1 MEYPFIEIEKK
12 WQKIWNEKKIFEAQ
26 DKSTKEKKYILSMF
40 PYPSGDLHMG
50 HISNYSIGDALSR
63 FYLQS
68 GYNVMQ
74 PMGYDSFG
82 MPAENFAI
90 QHNSHPKI
98 TTEENIAK
106 MKKQLTSMGFGL
118 DWSRELSTCRPDYYK
133 WGQWLFKRMY
143 EKGLVYKKKSFVNW
157 CPDCS
162 TVLANEQVEEGKCW
176 RCASIVVQKEL
187 EQWFA
192 KITDYAEELLD
203 TKDLIDWPE
212 KVKLMQKNWI
222 GRSTGVTIDFL
233 YEEQKLPVFT
243 TRPDTIFGVTFM
255 AIAPEHPLTQS
266 FLQTEGEDSK
276 LYKFCQKVMTQDN
289 SHRTAEDKE
298 KEGIFTGRYC
308 INPVNGDKVEI
319 WITNYVLMDYGTGA
333 VMAVPAHDTRDFLF
347 ARKYNINIKLVVQN
361 EEKNLE
367 PSTMQEAFIEDGTMV
382 NSAQFDQ
389 MNNRQCLE
397 QIADWIDKQGY
408 GKKSINYKL
417 RDWGLSRQRYWGNP
431 IPVVYCEKCGTQLVP
446 DEQLPVLLP
455 DDVQIGK
462 TKQNPLL
469 SAKKWLK
476 TTCPK
481 CGGEATRETD
491 TMDTFVDSSWYFA
504 RYCDSQN
511 QQAPFNKDKAN
522 YWLPVDQYIGGIEHA
537 VLHLLYA
544 RFFHKFMRDIGLVDC
559 NEPFSKLLTQG
570 MVCMQSYKCP
580 KDGYLFPKDTII
592 EGKTATC
599 TLCGAKVTIGNIEKM
614 SKSKKNV
621 VNPNDYLQRYGADT
635 LRTFVLFASPPEK
648 DVDWNDKAVG
658 GAFRFL
664 NRIYKIFVQNQ
675 EFLKQN
681 YTPSGEISAQY
692 KELRYSSHYT
702 IKKASGYIS
711 EKLQFNTA
719 IAAVMEHL
727 NNLYSAEQPKSLAE
741 KSIYKEAHTLIPQI
755 IYPFAPHLCEEIWQM
770 IGNSKLLHDS
780 GLPSYEEKFLI
791 KNDITLVIQ
800 VMGKIRAQLETT
812 KDASKEE
819 IISKAKE
826 IANVQKF
833 LSGKK
838 ILKEII
844 VPGKLVNFVVK

>member
-12 WQKIWNEKKIFEAQ
+12 WKKIWAEKKIFESE
-26 DKSTKEKKYILSMF
+26 DESKKEKKYILSMF

-90 QHNSHPKI
+90 QHNSHPRI

-106 MKKQLTSMGFGL
+106 MKEQLVAMGFGL
-118 DWSRELSTCRPDYYK
+118 DWTRELSTCRPDYYK

-162 TVLANEQVEEGKCW
+162 TVLANEQVVEGKCW
-176 RCASIVVQKEL
+176 RCDAVVVQKEL

-192 KITDYAEELLD
+192 KITNYAEELLD
-203 TKDLIDWPE
+203 DSDLIDWPE

-222 GRSTGVTIDFL
+222 GKSTGVTIDFI
-233 YEEQKLPVFT
+233 YNDQKLPVFT
-243 TRPDTIFGVTFM
+243 TRPDTLFGVTFM
-255 AIAPEHPLTQS
+255 AIAPEHALTQS
-266 FLQTEGEDSK
+266 FLKEEGENSE
-276 LYKFCQKVMTQDN
+276 LYKFCQKVLNQDN
-289 SHRTAEDKE
+289 TLRTAEDKE
-298 KEGIFTGRYC
+298 KEGIFTGKYC
-308 INPVNGDKVEI
+308 INPVNGEKVEI
-319 WITNYVLMDYGTGA
+319 WVTNYVLMDYGTGA
-333 VMAVPAHDTRDFLF
+333 VMAVPAHDTRDFQF
-347 ARKYNINIKLVVQN
+347 AKKYDINIKVVVQN
-361 EEKNLE
+361 AENNLDAN
-367 PSTMQEAFIEDGTMV
+367 TMTEAYINNGTMV
-382 NSAQFDQ
+382 NSKQFNGL
-389 MNNRQCLE
+389 NNRDCLNK
-397 QIADWIDKQGY
+397 IADWIDEQKMGQ
-408 GKKSINYKL
+408 KSINYKI

-431 IPVVYCEKCGTQLVP
+431 IPVIYCQKCGVQLVP

-455 DDVQIGK
+455 NDIQIGK

-469 SAKKWLK
+469 SATNWLK
-476 TTCPK
+476 TTCPE

-504 RYCDSQN
+504 RFCDANNDSM
-511 QQAPFNKDKAN
+511 PFDKEKAN

-559 NEPFSKLLTQG
+559 NEPFSRLLTQG
-570 MVCMQSYKCP
+570 MVCMASYKCP
-580 KDGYLFPKDTII
+580 KDGYLFPKDVAIDG
-592 EGKTATC
+592 EKATC
-599 TLCGAKVTIGNIEKM
+599 LICNSPVEIGGVEKM

-621 VNPNDYLQRYGADT
+621 VNPNDYLLRYGADT

-664 NRIYKIFVQNQ
+664 NRIYKIFLKNKDFLNQ
-675 EFLKQN
+675 EYAN
-681 YTPSGEISAQY
+681 TGEISPEY
-692 KELRYSSHYT
+692 KELRFSNHFT
-702 IKKASGYIS
+702 IKKAVGYVK

-727 NNLYSAEQPKSLAE
+727 NNLSSAENPTSEAE
-741 KSIYKEAHTLIPQI
+741 KSIYKEAHLLIPQI
-755 IYPFAPHLCEEIWQM
+755 IYPFAPHLCEEIWE
-770 IGNSKLLHDS
+770 IVGKKTLLHES
-780 GLPSYEEKFLI
+780 GLPTYDEKYLV
-791 KNDITLVIQ
+791 KNEITLVVQ
-800 VMGKIRAQLETT
+800 VMGKIRGRLEIESNT
-812 KDASKEE
+812 SKE
-819 IISKAKE
+819 IALQKAKE
-826 IANVQKF
+826 LDNVSRF
-833 LSGKK
+833 LENKI
-838 ILKEII
+838 ILKEIFI
-844 VPGKLVNFVVK
+844 PKKLINFVIK